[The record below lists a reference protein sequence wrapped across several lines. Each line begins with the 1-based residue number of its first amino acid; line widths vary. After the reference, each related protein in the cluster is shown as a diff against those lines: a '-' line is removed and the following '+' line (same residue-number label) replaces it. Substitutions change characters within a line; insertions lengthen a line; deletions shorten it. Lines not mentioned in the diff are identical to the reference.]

1 MADEGT
7 NDIDK
12 GTQQGD
18 PKSDAADT
26 QKQANASEGGKGPS
40 PEFVASLGEL
50 DTDTSEWLAK
60 REDIKDGKS
69 LAKIARDKDKMVGE
83 LSTRLQSAI
92 VPPGKDA
99 KPEEVAAYRE
109 KMGIGNSADDYV
121 FEVPKDLP
129 DNLPYDGE
137 RAKSFAA
144 LANAEGLTKKQA
156 QAVHDWAVKNGVD
169 DFANAGKA
177 ETERQLGVA
186 KAETQK
192 LEKLYG
198 PVTGEQFKAN
208 AAFAD
213 RALQLGGEEVV
224 ADLMDAG
231 LVVEIDGVKVPQ
243 RASVFNLF
251 AKVGQSL
258 FKEGEVI
265 RGNPSSLNNPFM
277 DGEQENITEQGRMLK
292 SDKPRAL
299 QLIAAAGKK
308 PADFGLQG

>member
-1 MADEGT
+1 MAEDGTVEAGTTGGTDTQTQTNT
-7 NDIDK
+7 ND
-12 GTQQGD
+12 
-18 PKSDAADT
+18 
-26 QKQANASEGGKGPS
+26 GGKGPS

-60 REDIKDGKS
+60 REDIKDTRS

-99 KPEEVAAYRE
+99 KPEEITAFRE
-109 KMGIGNSADDYV
+109 KQGIGNSADDYV
-121 FEVPKDLP
+121 FEAPKDLP
-129 DNLPYDGE
+129 ENLPYDGE

-156 QAVHDWAVKNGVD
+156 QAVHDWAVKSGVD
-169 DFANAGKA
+169 DFNNAGNA
-177 ETERQLGVA
+177 ETERKLNVA
-186 KAETQK
+186 TAETKK

-213 RALQLGGEEVV
+213 RALQLGGEEVL
-224 ADLMDAG
+224 ADLIDAG
-231 LVVEIDGVKVPQ
+231 LIADIDGTKVPQ

-265 RGNPSSLNNPFM
+265 RGNPSSLDNPFM
-277 DGEQENITEQGRMLK
+277 DGDSENITLQGRMLNT
-292 SDKPRAL
+292 DKPRAL

-308 PADFGLQG
+308 PSDFGLQG

>member
-1 MADEGT
+1 MAG
-7 NDIDK
+7 K
-12 GTQQGD
+12 ARGHQGR
-18 PKSDAADT
+18 
-26 QKQANASEGGKGPS
+26 Q
-40 PEFVASLGEL
+40 VLGE
-50 DTDTSEWLAK
+50 DRARQGQDGRRAEHSAAVGYRSTRQGCEAGRGSGVP
-60 REDIKDGKS
+60 REDGH
-69 LAKIARDKDKMVGE
+69 RQQ
-83 LSTRLQSAI
+83 R
-92 VPPGKDA
+92 
-99 KPEEVAAYRE
+99 
-109 KMGIGNSADDYV
+109 
-121 FEVPKDLP
+121 
-129 DNLPYDGE
+129 
-137 RAKSFAA
+137 
-144 LANAEGLTKKQA
+144 
-156 QAVHDWAVKNGVD
+156 HDWAVKNGVD

-308 PADFGLQG
+308 PTDFGLQG